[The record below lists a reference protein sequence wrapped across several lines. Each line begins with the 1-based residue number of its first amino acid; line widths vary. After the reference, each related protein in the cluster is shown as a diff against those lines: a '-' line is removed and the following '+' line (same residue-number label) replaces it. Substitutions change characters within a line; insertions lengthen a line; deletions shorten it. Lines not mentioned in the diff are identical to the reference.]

1 MSILWLSRHWDD
13 VKDEKPGLI
22 VIDESY
28 VIMLDGKV
36 IVETKYSKVEIA
48 RDGTALLTIAPDM
61 AMKVKLGT

>member
-1 MSILWLSRHWDD
+1 MSIMWLSRHWDD

-36 IVETKYSKVEIA
+36 VVETKYSKVKII
-48 RDGTALLTIAPDM
+48 RDGIVLQTSPQIWR
-61 AMKVKLGT
+61 